1 MRERAILG
9 LVGLLV
15 LTACGTD
22 VARSP
27 SVAPSMVSSTSVAA
41 DPSQLEGVWHAGPL
55 TPDDFVATLQAA
67 DLGEVAQGFLNFWQ
81 PGSENVFTLRVSGGQ
96 WACYRAKD
104 GGLSEDEDTGIYT
117 IEGDTVIVRH
127 GSDGADTFQWSVS
140 GDTLTITYLS
150 DTMPSDIPR
159 GEEIY
164 QRVLYMS
171 SPWTRGNS

>member
-1 MRERAILG
+1 MEAYGIL
-9 LVGLLV
+9 
-15 LTACGTD
+15 
-22 VARSP
+22 
-27 SVAPSMVSSTSVAA
+27 
-41 DPSQLEGVWHAGPL
+41 
-55 TPDDFVATLQAA
+55 
-67 DLGEVAQGFLNFWQ
+67 
-81 PGSENVFTLRVSGGQ
+81 
-96 WACYRAKD
+96 
-104 GGLSEDEDTGIYT
+104 EDAFPR
-117 IEGDTVIVRH
+117 IEGLIRRQGQPHH